1 MTARPKTALLL
12 SLGLA
17 PALALAQAAA
27 PNNVPTAEGADL
39 ALRLERC
46 SVLGDASARLACY
59 DGLSRQ
65 TPGGQVAAAPAVG
78 GPLTEQEK
86 IAGTNAVGPK
96 TPDAPAR
103 TQPEAPPPPPEAVL
117 PPKVAELTT
126 IPPEDKVS
134 RMVQLW
140 ELDRSAKRGVFNFRP
155 HRDNYLLLA
164 NYSKGQNLAPF
175 EEFSPDG
182 LKAKHVELTYQLSFK
197 MKMLEQTLGYP
208 VDLWF
213 AYTQE
218 SFWQAYNRSESS
230 PFRETNYQPE
240 LMLTTPLALN
250 LGGVDVRYLTL
261 GLVHQSNG
269 QTSTLSRSWN
279 RIYAQI
285 GAEKGNLGVNFRI
298 WRRLD
303 NARSDND
310 NLDIT
315 DYLGHGDLT
324 ASYRW
329 DGHEVT
335 LLARR
340 NLHTNHGALQLG
352 WAFPV
357 AANLKGYVQAF
368 SGYGQS
374 LIDYNYAQK
383 SIGIGA
389 KVDF

>member
-1 MTARPKTALLL
+1 M
-12 SLGLA
+12 A
-17 PALALAQAAA
+17 PVLALAQVAATDT
-27 PNNVPTAEGADL
+27 PEL
-39 ALRLERC
+39 ELRIERC

-59 DGLSRQ
+59 DGLARK
-65 TPGGQVAAAPAVG
+65 TPGGQVAAAPATG
-78 GPLTEQEK
+78 GPATEAEK
-86 IAGTNAVGPK
+86 VAAANGTA
-96 TPDAPAR
+96 DAPPR
-103 TQPEAPPPPPEAVL
+103 TQPDAPPPPPEAVL

-126 IPPEDKVS
+126 IPAEDKVS
-134 RMVQLW
+134 RMVQSW

-155 HRDNYLLLA
+155 HRDSYLLLA
-164 NYSKGQNLAPF
+164 NYSSGNNDQPF
-175 EEFSPDG
+175 KEFSPDG
-182 LKAKHVELTYQLSFK
+182 LEAQHVELMYQLSFK
-197 MKMLEQTLGYP
+197 MKMLEQAFGYP

-213 AYTQE
+213 GYTQE

-240 LMLTTPLALN
+240 LMVTTPLALN
-250 LGGVDVRYLTL
+250 LGGVDVRFLTL

-285 GAEKGNLGVNFRI
+285 GAEKGNFAVNFRL
-298 WRRLD
+298 WKRLD
-303 NARSDND
+303 NSRSDND
-310 NLDIT
+310 NIDIT
-315 DYLGHGDLT
+315 DYLGHGDVT

-329 DGHEVT
+329 DGHEIT
-335 LLARR
+335 MLARR
-340 NLHTNHGALQLG
+340 NLHTNHGALQVG

-357 AANLKGYVQAF
+357 AANLKGYVQGF

-383 SIGIGA
+383 SIGVGV

>member
-1 MTARPKTALLL
+1 MTVRPKTALFL
-12 SLGLA
+12 SLGMA
-17 PALALAQAAA
+17 PALALAQAA
-27 PNNVPTAEGADL
+27 PIEPQEL
-39 ALRLERC
+39 ELRVERC

-59 DGLSRQ
+59 DGLARK
-65 TPGGQVAAAPAVG
+65 TPGGQVAAAPATG
-78 GPLTEQEK
+78 GPVTPAEK
-86 IAGTNAVGPK
+86 VAAADAPPRTQ
-96 TPDAPAR
+96 PDAPPPAAA
-103 TQPEAPPPPPEAVL
+103 EATL

-126 IPPEDKVS
+126 IPADAKVS
-134 RMVQLW
+134 RMVQAW
-140 ELDRSAKRGVFNFRP
+140 ELDRSSKRGVFNFRP
-155 HRDNYLLLA
+155 HRDSYLLLA
-164 NYSKGQNLAPF
+164 NYSTSNNDAPF
-175 EEFSPDG
+175 QEFSPDG
-182 LKAKHVELTYQLSFK
+182 LKSQHVELMYQLSFK
-197 MKMLEQTLGYP
+197 MKMLEQAFSYP

-213 AYTQE
+213 GYTQE

-240 LMLTTPLALN
+240 LMVTTPLALN

-285 GAEKGNLGVNFRI
+285 GAEKDNFAVNFRI
-298 WRRLD
+298 WKRLD

-310 NLDIT
+310 NIDIT

-329 DGHEVT
+329 DGHEVS

-340 NLHTNHGALQLG
+340 NLHTNHGALQVG

-383 SIGIGA
+383 SIGVGV